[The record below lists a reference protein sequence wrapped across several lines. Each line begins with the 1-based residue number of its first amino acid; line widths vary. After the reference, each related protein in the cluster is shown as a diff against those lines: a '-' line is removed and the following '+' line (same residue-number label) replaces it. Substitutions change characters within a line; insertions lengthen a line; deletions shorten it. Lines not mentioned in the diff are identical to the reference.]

1 MSTNLM
7 QDSKSADGKS
17 HGVTGLAIGED
28 DAHVFN
34 CPSCARPLSEGTNR
48 CPGCGV
54 RLIMGVRLKRASAIL
69 ALGVALGILIGG
81 VTTAAAITVSLGD
94 PATAV
99 KPVSSA
105 APSVAAVASAAA
117 SFAAVD
123 PGVPPTAFSALSGTA
138 VVNGRITVDAATLTA
153 TLARSKASTI
163 EIARALRSLAADA
176 ALGIDL
182 AGRLGTWTD
191 AKLVQAGLN
200 DFYQAMAEA
209 AHGGLRASLTDEAA
223 YRKAGAD
230 MIAVLGNLA
239 DIDSRSRALA
249 GANQFELPPVALPPA
264 AASHAPASSTP

>member
-1 MSTNLM
+1 MTTNAM
-7 QDSKSADGKS
+7 HDSKSTDGKS
-17 HGVTGLAIGED
+17 REAKGLAIGET
-28 DAHVFN
+28 DANVFN
-34 CPSCARPLSEGTNR
+34 CPSCARPLSEGTNK

-54 RLIMGVRLKRASAIL
+54 HLVMGVRLKRAGAIL
-69 ALGVALGILIGG
+69 ALGMALGILIGG
-81 VTTAAAITVSLGD
+81 VTTAAAITVSLAD

-99 KPVSSA
+99 KPVASA
-105 APSVAAVASAAA
+105 APSAAVASVAP

-123 PGVPPTAFSALSGTA
+123 PVAPATAISALSGTA

-153 TLARSKASTI
+153 TLARTDASTI

-200 DFYQAMAEA
+200 DFYQAMADA
-209 AHGGLRASLTDEAA
+209 AHGGLRASLADAAA

-230 MIAVLGNLA
+230 MIVVLATLS

-249 GANQFELPPVALPPA
+249 GANGLELPPVAIPSA
-264 AASHAPASSTP
+264 AASRAPASSAP

>member
-1 MSTNLM
+1 MTTNLM
-7 QDSKSADGKS
+7 QDSKSADGRSK
-17 HGVTGLAIGED
+17 GVTGLAIGED

-54 RLIMGVRLKRASAIL
+54 RLIMGVRLRRASAIL

-99 KPVSSA
+99 KPVASA
-105 APSVAAVASAAA
+105 APSAAAVAVAP

-123 PGVPPTAFSALSGTA
+123 PAVPPTAISALSGTA

-209 AHGGLRASLTDEAA
+209 AHGGLRASLTDESA

-230 MIAVLGNLA
+230 MLVVLGMLA

-249 GANQFELPPVALPPA
+249 GANELELPPVALPSA
-264 AASHAPASSTP
+264 AASQAPASSTP

>member
-1 MSTNLM
+1 MTTNAM
-7 QDSKSADGKS
+7 HESKSSDGKS
-17 HGVTGLAIGED
+17 KEAKGLAIGES
-28 DAHVFN
+28 DANIFN
-34 CPSCARPLSEGTNR
+34 CPSCARPLSEGTNK

-54 RLIMGVRLKRASAIL
+54 HLIMGVRLKRASAIL

-81 VTTAAAITVSLGD
+81 VTTAAAITVSLDD

-99 KPVSSA
+99 KPVASA
-105 APSVAAVASAAA
+105 APSVAPVASVAP
-117 SFAAVD
+117 SFVAVD
-123 PGVPPTAFSALSGTA
+123 PVVPATAFSALSGTA

-153 TLARSKASTI
+153 TLARSNATTI
-163 EIARALRSLAADA
+163 DIARALRSLAADA

-191 AKLVQAGLN
+191 AKLVRAGLS

-209 AHGGLRASLTDEAA
+209 AHGGLRASLNDAAA

-230 MIAVLGNLA
+230 MIAVLATLS

-249 GANQFELPPVALPPA
+249 GANGLELPPVAIP
-264 AASHAPASSTP
+264 SSAPSAPD